1 MRIVHVVL
9 WARIGGGGKGGQC
22 KLTPFLLYYC
32 TASAQRCC
40 LPCPAPCPAESPT
53 KSGSRRRRPGQPPA
67 AAHRALMV
75 VFQRGRQVW
84 SQGASLASL
93 GEEVGQGI

>member
-1 MRIVHVVL
+1 MSVL
-9 WARIGGGGKGGQC
+9 VSLWQGFWEGKGGSA
-22 KLTPFLLYYC
+22 TPLLR
-32 TASAQRCC
+32 AH
-40 LPCPAPCPAESPT
+40 LCPALLPLPPLLCPRPAESPT
-53 KSGSRRRRPGQPPA
+53 KGGSRRRRPGQPPAAA